1 MMMPSPSTA
10 SPNREPSTL
19 RRDALAAYFDKIGTV
34 PLLSRSEE
42 IAIAKRL
49 EGAELDI
56 ARALVRSRPATREL
70 LCIADELRAGKVYIR
85 QVTRRT
91 IDLGDDDVA
100 ERTRILNLFGPIRD
114 LMRIER
120 RGGRRVTPTRAIARA
135 ERALAELR
143 PARTLLDRVI
153 GVLGQDPLDQQGP
166 GAPAL
171 APDHLARRE
180 ILVRIREDERRVG
193 RARAELV
200 SANLRLVASI
210 ARKYVHRGLPLI
222 DLIQEGNF
230 GLMRAV
236 DKFDY
241 QRGYKLST
249 YATWWIRQTIA
260 RALADK
266 AHTIRVPV
274 HLVETAHKVVKMRS
288 ALECGPERVTTE
300 ELAIASGLSIERV
313 RTALGARIEPISLEA
328 PASADGSLRVGD
340 RIEDTAA
347 EHPFDAVASRRFS
360 HEARELLIVLNE
372 RERAVV
378 RMRYGIDGREHTLA
392 EIGKTMHLTR
402 ERIRQIEVQA
412 LRKLRVPL
420 NAHRLRADLE
430 R

>member
-70 LCIADELRAGKVYIR
+70 VCIADELRAGKVYIR
-85 QVTRRT
+85 EVTRRT

-114 LMRIER
+114 L
-120 RGGRRVTPTRAIARA
+120 
-135 ERALAELR
+135 
-143 PARTLLDRVI
+143 